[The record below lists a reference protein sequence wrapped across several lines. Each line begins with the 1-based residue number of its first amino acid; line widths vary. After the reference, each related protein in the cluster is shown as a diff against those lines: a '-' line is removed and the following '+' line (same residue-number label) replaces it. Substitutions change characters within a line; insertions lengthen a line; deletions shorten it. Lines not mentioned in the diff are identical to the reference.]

1 MGGGSQETTMAEGSP
16 DKLAGEEGTGGA
28 PPPSEATEGEEQEM
42 GMDYGEEA
50 EGPA

>member
-1 MGGGSQETTMAEGSP
+1 MAKDGSP
-16 DKLAGEEGTGGA
+16 DKLAGEEETGGA
-28 PPPSEATEGEEQEM
+28 PPPSETAEGAEGEEQEM